1 MEISLS
7 RVVEMGGVEVLLAEN
22 ELISVE
28 VGVQGN
34 LSTACGG
41 SSVVLFEFVI
51 AVLTSNLVMHDAGV
65 EMLQSNFFGDYAR
78 QFHRRP
84 YDVY

>member
-7 RVVEMGGVEVLLAEN
+7 RVVEIGEVEVLLPEH

-28 VGVQGN
+28 IGVQGH
-34 LSTACGG
+34 LSTPCGG

-51 AVLTSNLVMHDAGV
+51 AVLTSNLVMRDAGV

-78 QFHRRP
+78 QLHRQP
-84 YDVY
+84 L